1 MRTRQQCAL
10 RPRGT
15 VILTG
20 FSLVTGVTHHDELE
34 FLAALPGILAAHDV
48 ADVVRRARSFVDV
61 LRGCNHKLLD
71 IVSDRTLD
79 EIGHLR

>member
-15 VILTG
+15 VILV
-20 FSLVTGVTHHDELE
+20 FSHHDELE